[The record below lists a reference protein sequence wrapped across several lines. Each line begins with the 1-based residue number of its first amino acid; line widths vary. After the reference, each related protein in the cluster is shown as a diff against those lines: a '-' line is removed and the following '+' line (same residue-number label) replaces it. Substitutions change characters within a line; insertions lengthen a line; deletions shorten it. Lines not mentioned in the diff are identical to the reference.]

1 MSQVYSTEP
10 ATTGHVVFETT
21 HGPIDVN
28 LWCKECPTTTRT
40 FLQLCLDGYYDGMIF
55 HRILSDFLIQ
65 TGLTQQASLQA
76 AASAEDMDKY
86 LRGSTAVST
95 KSSNMSGDALR
106 WDRKKLEVNPRIR
119 FNHRGQVA
127 MALPLEESNTNTDVE
142 ETAML
147 RYQFFVTLD
156 EAPFLDAKHVVFGT
170 VAGSTMFNALRIG
183 RTDADDQTGIPTD
196 LEDAPPRIKSVKID
210 YHPFEDLVVTAEKKI
225 PFKKTSVSSN
235 GRMGEEGANGQ
246 QTTIEK
252 RRKKRKQV
260 RNLNIL
266 SFGDE
271 ERDYDAITASAK
283 ISTSMKSSHDIL
295 AGQSNFLS
303 SKVDADVE
311 KRSKNKDGEGNK
323 MKLKQMSAKTIA
335 LQNVKEKSGSPID
348 MHEKYAGVDRNQIH
362 SADDASRNKGGV
374 GKMSQNVTKEEERPS
389 KQSKTSKS
397 KKISEVE
404 ARRAKYIKSSTTS
417 SKKGRRQRREDDT
430 MAKLL
435 EFKTK
440 VLETKGSKNEK
451 GTKHASND
459 DSLATRMA
467 KRVKQSEDER
477 EIRNKEEEALISM
490 PGYSGKV
497 NDDRADTNGNWM
509 SAKFK
514 CKQHADNATRTL
526 DKIGNSQDE
535 VGGDGRRMD
544 DYVVLD
550 EKTRGREKNGHQK
563 RHRHR

>member
-1 MSQVYSTEP
+1 MEP
-10 ATTGHVVFETT
+10 ATTGHVVFDTT

-76 AASAEDMDKY
+76 SASADDMDKY

-95 KSSNMSGDALR
+95 KSSNISGDALR

-127 MALPLEESNTNTDVE
+127 MALPLEESNTNITDAE
-142 ETAML
+142 DTAML

-196 LEDAPPRIKSVKID
+196 LEDAPPRIKCVKID

-225 PFKKTSVSSN
+225 PFKKTAGGKIDKEGTN
-235 GRMGEEGANGQ
+235 GEQ
-246 QTTIEK
+246 STVEK

-271 ERDYDAITASAK
+271 ERDYDAITSSAT
-283 ISTSMKSSHDIL
+283 TSMKSSHDIL
-295 AGQSNFLS
+295 AGESNFLS

-311 KRSKNKDGEGNK
+311 KRSKEKD
-323 MKLKQMSAKTIA
+323 KQMKSTEKSVKTAA
-335 LQNVKEKSGSPID
+335 LQSREEKIID
-348 MHEKYAGVDRNQIH
+348 RIETNDTQHVEEDRSQIR
-362 SADDASRNKGGV
+362 SVNDAKRNEEE
-374 GKMSQNVTKEEERPS
+374 GKTTQNVTKEDEERPS
-389 KQSKTSKS
+389 KRSKASKS

-404 ARRAKYIKSSTTS
+404 ARRSKY
-417 SKKGRRQRREDDT
+417 SKPKGKGKGRQQREDDL

-435 EFKTK
+435 AFKTK
-440 VLETKGSKNEK
+440 VLEAKGSKNEN
-451 GTKHASND
+451 GTKQSSHD
-459 DSLATRMA
+459 DSLASRMA
-467 KRVKQSEDER
+467 KRMKQNEDEQ

-490 PGYSGKV
+490 PGYSGQV
-497 NDDRADTNGNWM
+497 NDDQADTGGNWM

-514 CKQHADNATRTL
+514 CKQHADNVTRTL

-535 VGGDGRRMD
+535 IGGDGRMMD

-550 EKTRGREKNGHQK
+550 EKTRGREKNGHHK
-563 RHRHR
+563 KRRHR